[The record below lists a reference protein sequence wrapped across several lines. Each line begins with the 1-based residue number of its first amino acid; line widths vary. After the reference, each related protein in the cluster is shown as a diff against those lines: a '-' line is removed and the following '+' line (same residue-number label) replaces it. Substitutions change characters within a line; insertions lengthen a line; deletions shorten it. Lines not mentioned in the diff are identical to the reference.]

1 MIFSYEIAGIP
12 CQIDVTH
19 YEPATPTHYGSTPDW
34 SEEGWGGE
42 ICWDVLDMEG
52 NPNPYLQDQL
62 TDEQCAEI
70 EDQIEDLYRELAE
83 ESRLP

>member
-1 MIFSYEIAGIP
+1 MIFSTEIAGTP

-19 YEPATPTHYGSTPDW
+19 YQPAVPMHHGSTPDW

-42 ICWDVLDMEG
+42 ICWDVLDMDG
-52 NPNPYLQDQL
+52 NPAPELQDQL
-62 TDEQCAEI
+62 TDEQCDAVEAE
-70 EDQIEDLYRELAE
+70 IEDLYRELAE